1 MYSRFAYNIRRYRS
15 TISLKTENRHP
26 RRLEHVY
33 ALDTFS
39 GLGIREPICK
49 ALVKNFNI
57 TIPTQCQKA
66 LIPPILEGK
75 DVLVRDITGSGKTF
89 GIVLALLN
97 KSRKQKVLASHSPIK
112 KPCITSILVVPS
124 RELGFQIENWI
135 HMLLIDSGLP
145 LKSII
150 QVVAKTSQQDENR
163 QLDDLKNTPPHILVG
178 TATRLS
184 DLVAEGLLTFSNL
197 KTLALDEADHL
208 LRLPTKHAP
217 LKRIQNRLIHPKPTE
232 LLTQKIFEQSRPQLV
247 VSSATLNRALR
258 FYFKDNEYSEDPI
271 FVDMS
276 QGTLSPPAIEHYC
289 LLVSSKEIKNIT
301 SADFSD
307 WHNKY
312 NIKSFEERVQ
322 DFDDDDDRMLDS
334 VAGAIELENVQ
345 SGLIFVNNKINVP
358 AMIERLKQFGVTA
371 KELVT
376 SFITKEIKTE
386 STSGTIFVA
395 PEYTARGIDISS
407 VSHVFILGMPSSSTE
422 YLHMSGRTGRMGRSG
437 KVITI
442 IREGQKRSARSM
454 FSLLNVIPI
463 PYPHVQ

>member
-1 MYSRFAYNIRRYRS
+1 IR
-15 TISLKTENRHP
+15 
-26 RRLEHVY
+26 
-33 ALDTFS
+33 D
-39 GLGIREPICK
+39 PICK
-49 ALVKNFNI
+49 VLDKNFNI

-66 LIPPILEGK
+66 LIPAILAGK
-75 DVLVRDITGSGKTF
+75 DILVRDITGSGKTF

-97 KSRKQKVLASHSPIK
+97 QSRKQVFVNHPTMK
-112 KPCITSILVVPS
+112 KPCVTSILVVPS

-150 QVVAKTSQQDENR
+150 QVVAKTSQQDEIR
-163 QLDDLKNTPPHILVG
+163 QLDDLNNTPPHILVG

-184 DLVAEGLLTFSNL
+184 DLTAEGLLTFSNL
-197 KTLALDEADHL
+197 RTLVLDEADHL

-217 LKRIQNRLIHPKPTE
+217 LKRIRNRLIHPKPAE
-232 LLTQKIFEQSRPQLV
+232 LLTRKIFEQARPQLV

-271 FVDMS
+271 FVDMT
-276 QGTLSPPAIEHYC
+276 QGTLSPPTIEHYC

-307 WHNKY
+307 GHNKC
-312 NIKSFEERVQ
+312 NVKSFEERTQ

-358 AMIERLKQFGVTA
+358 VVIERLKQFGVTA
-371 KELVT
+371 KELAT
-376 SFITKEIKTE
+376 SFINKEIKSSPWNNPSE

-442 IREGQKRSARSM
+442 IREGQKRLARSM